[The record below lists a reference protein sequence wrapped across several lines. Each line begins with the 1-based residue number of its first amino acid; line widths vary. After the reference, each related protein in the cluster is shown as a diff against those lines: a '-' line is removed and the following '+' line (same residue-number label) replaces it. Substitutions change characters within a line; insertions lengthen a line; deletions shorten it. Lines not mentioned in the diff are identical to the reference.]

1 MFAVNIFE
9 DKEALQKLK
18 LAGEITAKA
27 RNYGVKLVK
36 EGMLAAEL
44 ADKIE
49 RKIFDLGAKPA
60 FQACISVN
68 DVAAHYAPLLND
80 PLVLHE
86 KDYVKL
92 DIGAHIDGYIADTAV
107 TVRLA
112 GKDDIIKCSEKML
125 ETAIKMFRPG
135 TAVEEASA
143 AMEEVADGFGLKSIG
158 NLTGHSIEQYS
169 LHAGINVPAV
179 KMSAPKVLSE
189 GEVFAI
195 EPFAT
200 NGKGWVKDSPPPTI
214 FRWIADVP
222 QRDEVARKILQ
233 TAKSDWS
240 RLPFAKRWVQQK
252 FGLNIE
258 NALRQ
263 LTASGALYHYNILK
277 EQSGGMVAQAE
288 HTLIVADKPIITT
301 L

>member
-1 MFAVNIFE
+1 MNIFE
-9 DKEALQKLK
+9 DKEALQKIK
-18 LAGEITAKA
+18 KAGEIAAKA
-27 RNYGVKLVK
+27 RDYGVKLVK
-36 EGMLAAEL
+36 EGTLTVEL

-49 RKIFDLGAKPA
+49 KKIFDLGAKPA
-60 FQACISVN
+60 FQTCISVN
-68 DVAAHYAPLLND
+68 DVAAHYAPVLND
-80 PLVLHE
+80 LLILHE

-92 DIGAHIDGYIADTAV
+92 DIGAHVDGYIADTAV

-125 ETAIKMFRPG
+125 DTAIKMFRPG
-135 TAVEEASA
+135 TVIEEASA
-143 AMEEVADGFGLKSIG
+143 AMEEVANSFGLKSIG
-158 NLTGHSIEQYS
+158 NLTGHSIEPYT

-179 KMSAPKVLSE
+179 KIAAPKVLSE

-222 QRDEVARKILQ
+222 QRDETARKILQ
-233 TAKSDWS
+233 TAKTDWS
-240 RLPFAKRWVQQK
+240 KLPFAKRWVQQK

-258 NALRQ
+258 AALRQ
-263 LTASGALYHYNILK
+263 LIQSGALYHYNTLK
-277 EQSGGMVAQAE
+277 ETSGGMVAQTE
-288 HTLIVADKPIITT
+288 HTVIVADKPIVTT
-301 L
+301 KI